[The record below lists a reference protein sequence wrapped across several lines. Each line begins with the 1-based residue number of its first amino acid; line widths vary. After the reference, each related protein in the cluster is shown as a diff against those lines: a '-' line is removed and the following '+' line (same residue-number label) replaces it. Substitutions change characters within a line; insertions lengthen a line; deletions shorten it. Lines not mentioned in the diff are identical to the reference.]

1 MKLKKFNILLAMIL
15 ALSLSACSNTG
26 GKTVENEDKNI
37 ASDLEITK
45 ENENEKSV
53 ENEDNKTE
61 NKEET
66 PENNSE
72 SEAEETETEET
83 TEENKEKT
91 TGDEETEETTEENKE
106 KTTEDE
112 KEKIEEDVEKEENT
126 KNTDQ
131 NSDLEE
137 RDGNYTS
144 NLVAANNG
152 NRGKQSNQPYISNIS
167 LKDDTLIIEGTID
180 YYVEPK
186 NRDNVEKY
194 ENNAYNF
201 KISPDVTFQAVG
213 GNAEPKIFTKEGFV
227 EYYNKVK
234 DSGLGLSLDVENG
247 LLINASIFS

>member
-1 MKLKKFNILLAMIL
+1 MKFKKFNILLAMIL
-15 ALSLSACSNTG
+15 TLSLSACSNTG

-37 ASDLEITK
+37 ASESEITK
-45 ENENEKSV
+45 ENENLESV
-53 ENEDNKTE
+53 ETEDDKIE
-61 NKEET
+61 DKEET
-66 PENNSE
+66 SGNNSE
-72 SEAEETETEET
+72 TET
-83 TEENKEKT
+83 
-91 TGDEETEETTEENKE
+91 EETEETTEENKE
-106 KTTEDE
+106 ETTKDE

-126 KNTDQ
+126 ENTEKNS
-131 NSDLEE
+131 NLEE

-152 NRGKQSNQPYISNIS
+152 KRGEQSNQPYISNIS

-213 GNAEPKIFTKEGFV
+213 GNAEPKIFTKEEFV
-227 EYYNKVK
+227 EYYKEVK
-234 DSGLGLSLDVENG
+234 DSGLGLSLDVDNG